1 MKKCKDTF
9 EYMLFWGTLVIIGL
23 LLTCSGIAAAQPTRK
38 QVMDYILKHTD
49 IICPQVVIKQA
60 VIETNCGKTG
70 VGKTKNNLFG
80 FKLSGIYMSFN
91 TWEESIC
98 YYEKWQK
105 KRLYKYLEYKNARG
119 IDYYDFL
126 WYIGYND
133 GKKYGSQG
141 KEYINKLKE
150 LSVKL

>member
-1 MKKCKDTF
+1 MKKCKETY

-38 QVMDYILKHTD
+38 QVMDYILNYTD
-49 IICPQVVIKQA
+49 IVCPQVVIKQA
-60 VIETNCGKTG
+60 IWETNCGKTG

-80 FKLSGIYMSFN
+80 FKTKEGYISFSS
-91 TWEESIC
+91 WEESVC

-105 KRLYKYLEYKNARG
+105 KRLYKYLEQKNGCG

-141 KEYINKLKE
+141 LHYINKLKE